1 MDGRWRKI
9 KTLELKENIG
19 FERLLDDTTALLRV
33 KVCSSREN
41 AHDLYIEDEALRNS
55 ASSILGKPIVAKY
68 DRWTRDVKGH
78 EEDEIPIGYV
88 IDNQEPEIIEEE
100 SGALSLM
107 VYAILWKE
115 YVPEVFELF
124 VEKSENGDAPI
135 KTVSMEI
142 YLTDVAVD
150 DENNA
155 RILAFRYKGVTLL
168 GDDYTP
174 ACELA
179 QAEMVAFAKKAEQA
193 EALFSIEMARKNN
206 NTEEKEDGMK
216 SKKEEVFEAPV
227 EVEKE
232 AEMAAPEDITM
243 EAPPVEEE
251 IKEEEKTEEVTEP
264 PKDEAEMEC
273 KQDMAVEEP
282 VDYQKKFE
290 ALEKEFAELKCAKEE
305 LEVKCAEF
313 EAKFAEA
320 AESEKTFAI
329 EQVLMKFEAK
339 LTKEQ
344 VADFKERAKTV
355 KPEDTNAFCNEIKA
369 FVADIIVETTEAE
382 FTENKMGILIP
393 EQKSETNTLGKY
405 TW

>member
-1 MDGRWRKI
+1 M
-9 KTLELKENIG
+9 
-19 FERLLDDTTALLRV
+19 
-33 KVCSSREN
+33 
-41 AHDLYIEDEALRNS
+41 
-55 ASSILGKPIVAKY
+55 
-68 DRWTRDVKGH
+68 
-78 EEDEIPIGYV
+78 

-168 GDDYTP
+168 GDDYPP

-206 NTEEKEDGMK
+206 DIEEKEDEMK
-216 SKKEEVFEAPV
+216 SKEKEIFEAPV
-227 EVEKE
+227 EAEKE
-232 AEMAAPEDITM
+232 AEMAIPEDGVAM
-243 EAPPVEEE
+243 EAPPAGDET
-251 IKEEEKTEEVTEP
+251 KEEETAEEAKED
-264 PKDEAEMEC
+264 PKDEADMGC

-290 ALEKEFAELKCAKEE
+290 DLEKEFAELKCAKEE

-382 FTENKMGILIP
+382 FTENKMGILN
-393 EQKSETNTLGKY
+393 EQEITNKKSGYEL

>member
-1 MDGRWRKI
+1 MGRRWGQV

-193 EALFSIEMARKNN
+193 EALFCLEMARKNN

-227 EVEKE
+227 EAEKE
-232 AEMAAPEDITM
+232 AEMATPEDVTM

-251 IKEEEKTEEVTEP
+251 VEEEKMAEEVTEP

-273 KQDMAVEEP
+273 KKDMAVEEP

-290 ALEKEFAELKCAKEE
+290 DLEKEFAELKCAKEE

-344 VADFKERAKTV
+344 VADFKERSKTV

-382 FTENKMGILIP
+382 FTENKMGILN
-393 EQKSETNTLGKY
+393 EQEITNKKSGFEL

>member
-1 MDGRWRKI
+1 M
-9 KTLELKENIG
+9 LK
-19 FERLLDDTTALLRV
+19 V

-100 SGALSLM
+100 SGALSLI

-206 NTEEKEDGMK
+206 DIEEKEDEMK
-216 SKKEEVFEAPV
+216 SKKEEVFETPV
-227 EVEKE
+227 EAEKE
-232 AEMAAPEDITM
+232 AEMATPEDITM

-273 KQDMAVEEP
+273 KKDMAVEEP

-290 ALEKEFAELKCAKEE
+290 DLEKEFAELKCAKEA
-305 LEVKCAEF
+305 LEVKCSEF
-313 EAKFAEA
+313 ESKFAEA

-344 VADFKERAKTV
+344 VADFKERAKAV
-355 KPEDTNAFCNEIKA
+355 KPEETNAFCNEIKA
-369 FVADIIVETTEAE
+369 FVADIIVETTETE